1 MKNKLFILGS
11 ICLLSLFLYVSKTRC
26 FIYWIFH
33 IPCPTCG
40 MTRAWI
46 NLLKGH
52 ILEAFTYHPLFLLG
66 PIVIIILVY
75 DFKDPQKKDRIL
87 IIISSLFFI
96 VYVLRLLNVC

>member
-1 MKNKLFILGS
+1 MKSKLFILGS
-11 ICLLSLFLYVSKTRC
+11 ICLLSLFLYVTKTRC

-52 ILEAFTYHPLFLLG
+52 ILEAFTYHP
-66 PIVIIILVY
+66 
-75 DFKDPQKKDRIL
+75 
-87 IIISSLFFI
+87 FF
-96 VYVLRLLNVC
+96 C